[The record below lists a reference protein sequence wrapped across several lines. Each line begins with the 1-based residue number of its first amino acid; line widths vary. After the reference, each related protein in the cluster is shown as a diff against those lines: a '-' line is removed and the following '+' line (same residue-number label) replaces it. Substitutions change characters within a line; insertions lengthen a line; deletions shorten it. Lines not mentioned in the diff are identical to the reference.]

1 MEEAVPPAS
10 ATVVIRAGSATYPF
24 TLASGQLGRIGTW
37 REAVG
42 NARTVAVITSRPVAA
57 LFPGAL
63 RAIAE
68 AGARRVVLEVPDG
81 EDAKTLQVAGCCYQA
96 LAQARFT
103 RSDLVVALGGG
114 TVTDLAGFVA
124 STWKR
129 GARLVHAPTTLL
141 ALVDAA
147 VGGKTGINLPSGK
160 NLAGTFYQPERVLAD
175 DTVLTSLPVRE
186 LRSGLAEVIKCGF
199 IADPAILDHL
209 PDPARAQARQT
220 QRYLRLIELS
230 VRAKAHLLADDVTD
244 RGLRRHLNYGHT
256 AGQAIETASGFT
268 LRHGEAVALGMVYAA
283 RLCELLTGARGITAD
298 TQDALHRVGL
308 PTRLQAAVSFEQMWD
323 LMQQDKKVSPGRP
336 SFVLSPRRGTA
347 TLACMPQ
354 REIARAA
361 FDDVLRPERR

>member
-1 MEEAVPPAS
+1 M
-10 ATVVIRAGSATYPF
+10 
-24 TLASGQLGRIGTW
+24 
-37 REAVG
+37 
-42 NARTVAVITSRPVAA
+42 AA
-57 LFPGAL
+57 QFPGAL

-81 EDAKTLQVAGCCYQA
+81 EGAKTLQVAGRCYQTPG
-96 LAQARFT
+96 QARFT

-114 TVTDLAGFVA
+114 TVTDMAGFVA
-124 STWKR
+124 STWQR
-129 GARLVHAPTTLL
+129 GARLVHASTTLL

-160 NLAGTFYQPERVLAD
+160 NLAGTFYQPERV
-175 DTVLTSLPVRE
+175 
-186 LRSGLAEVIKCGF
+186 
-199 IADPAILDHL
+199 
-209 PDPARAQARQT
+209 
-220 QRYLRLIELS
+220 
-230 VRAKAHLLADDVTD
+230 LADDVTD

-308 PTRLQAAVSFEQMWD
+308 PTRLQATVSFKQMWD

-336 SFVLSPRRGTA
+336 SFVLGPRRGTA

-361 FDDVLRPERR
+361 YDDVLRPERR